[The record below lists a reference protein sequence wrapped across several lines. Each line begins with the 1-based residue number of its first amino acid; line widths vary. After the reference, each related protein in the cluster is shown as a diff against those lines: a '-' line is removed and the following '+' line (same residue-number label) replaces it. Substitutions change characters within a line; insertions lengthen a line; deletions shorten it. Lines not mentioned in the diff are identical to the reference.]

1 MQAYLNVK
9 SRKEARLIRRGLTH
23 KDVRALV
30 LVIGALDA
38 LEDPDMQEAALNAAV
53 DVLHAKE
60 RSARKRKLP
69 GELDL

>member
-1 MQAYLNVK
+1 VKAYLDVK
-9 SRKEARLIRRGLTH
+9 TRKEARLLRRGMRH

-30 LVIGALDA
+30 MVIGALDA
-38 LEDPDMQEAALNAAV
+38 LEDPEMQGAVLDAAV

-60 RSARKRKLP
+60 RSQRKRKLP